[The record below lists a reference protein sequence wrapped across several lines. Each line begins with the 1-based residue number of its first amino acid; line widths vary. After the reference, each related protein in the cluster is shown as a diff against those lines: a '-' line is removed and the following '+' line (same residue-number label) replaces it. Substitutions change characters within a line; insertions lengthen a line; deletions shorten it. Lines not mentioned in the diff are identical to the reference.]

1 MRFLLNLFTLCFCPL
16 LLCLSACAMA
26 NNSPAEES
34 ICLTLPCWP
43 PKDSFETSYPQLS
56 RWLICIKG
64 GEEEQSFYT
73 TSQSLTLSVKKN
85 RPFCLL
91 AQPLTLLSD
100 GSECAFFKPAGFLY
114 PFMHNQEKKDNQIT
128 WEAGFLAEIMK
139 SLFCE
144 GLANSLSPTDIEYII
159 SSFNW
164 KKAQDLVCKK
174 IGESDKYFYNPWLL
188 SKAQILE
195 GISAL
200 SFKSTLL
207 NASACT
213 GLETS
218 RLPSGI
224 FFSSF
229 IPENQFISQ
238 KNQFTVVKNTPVL
251 IADGQKYGIFI
262 TYKSSKNISL
272 EFIYLPIYIEDI

>member
-43 PKDSFETSYPQLS
+43 PKDSFAASYPQLS

-100 GSECAFFKPAGFLY
+100 GRECDFFKPAGFLY

-207 NASACT
+207 NASGCT

-224 FFSSF
+224 FLSSF